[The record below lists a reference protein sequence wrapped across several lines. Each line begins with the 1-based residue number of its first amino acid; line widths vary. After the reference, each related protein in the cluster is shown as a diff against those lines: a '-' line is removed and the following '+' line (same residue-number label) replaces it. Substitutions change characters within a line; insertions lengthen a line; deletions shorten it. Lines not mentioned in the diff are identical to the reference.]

1 MGLNPT
7 GMPNLTLLIALGN
20 ITMKA
25 LEQTLSSL
33 RVYFGSVSPVS
44 FVCEKLAGPECYASV
59 VNQGF
64 ETGLVSPKRMTVFV
78 DVTNKPTHPIQDFGF
93 RGLPTWR
100 S

>member
-20 ITMKA
+20 LAMKA

-33 RVYFGSVSPVS
+33 RVYFGSVSHVS
-44 FVCEKLAGPECYASV
+44 LICEKLAGPECYASV
-59 VNQGF
+59 VNRLF
-64 ETGLVSPKRMTVFV
+64 ETGLVPLERMTVSV
-78 DVTNKPTHPIQDFGF
+78 DITNRPTHPIQDFGF
-93 RGLPTWR
+93 RGLPAWR